1 MKKKIIIGLSIFAL
15 IFFLGGIYIIVTIE
29 KTTEKFDQLIELH
42 QVEIL
47 REHLLIQIK
56 RVQTDLTLKDTRFAR
71 DVDVIVRNV
80 RNLHN
85 VLDTCFSCHHTGPVM
100 KRLEELKKQTGE
112 YEDALSR
119 LMTIRANSAR
129 LAEEEERAFKAG
141 ETLTDMVNSMIML
154 TSMKL
159 SQRTQSVLKDVSN
172 TKAILFM
179 LVAVGPLLASGLAFI
194 FIRGY
199 TRPVNTLL
207 EATRKIKTG
216 DLDFRVEG
224 LTDEFGELAGSFNE
238 MAVSLKAQLVKIEE
252 SEKRYR
258 MLFEKAGDAIFIVDA
273 EGENVGHIVNVN
285 EAAAAM
291 HGFTTNELM
300 GLNIIR
306 DLDAPSAEKKTQ
318 ELIKRILNGEWIK
331 AELEHQKKDGTV
343 FPVEISAGLLEI
355 GTHKYILVFDRDIT
369 ERKRT
374 EETLQRTEQIKICG
388 EMAVGMAHEIKNPL
402 AGIKVSIE
410 VLLEELDLEESDRE
424 VLVKVISEIRRLEL
438 LIKALLNFAKPPKPQ
453 FSLVDLN
460 GILETA
466 ASFSL
471 KNPSCSPIKALRDY
485 DRHLPETMADPM
497 QLQQVFMN
505 LILNAAE
512 AMPGGGTLELK
523 TSYDASSNALRIMI
537 SDTGE
542 GIADEMKEKIFQ
554 PFFTTKSKGTGLGL
568 AISKRLIEQ
577 HGGSIIADSNHP
589 KGTIFRISFPLML
602 KLEEEAA

>member
-15 IFFLGGIYIIVTIE
+15 IFFVGGIYIIVTIE
-29 KTTEKFDQLIELH
+29 KTTNKFDQLIELH

-56 RVQTDLTLKDTRFAR
+56 RVQTDLAVKDTRFAR
-71 DVDVIVRNV
+71 DFDIIVRNV
-80 RNLHN
+80 RNLDI
-85 VLDTCFSCHHTGPVM
+85 VLDTCFSCHHTEAVF
-100 KRLEELKKQTGE
+100 KKLDELKKQTGD

-119 LMTIRANSAR
+119 LMTIRANAAR
-129 LAEEEERAFKAG
+129 LAEEEENAFKTG
-141 ETLTDMVNSMIML
+141 ETLTNMVNSMILL

-159 SQRTQSVLKDVSN
+159 SQKTQSVLRDVSN
-172 TKAILFM
+172 TKTILFI
-179 LVAVGPLLASGLAFI
+179 LVAIGPLLASALAFI

-199 TRPVNTLL
+199 TRPVNILL

-216 DLDFRVEG
+216 DLDFRVGG
-224 LTDEFGELAGSFNE
+224 LKDEFGELAGSFNE
-238 MAVSLKAQLVKIEE
+238 MAVSLKAQLVRIEE

-258 MLFEKAGDAIFIVDA
+258 LLFEKAGDAIFIVDA
-273 EGENVGHIVNVN
+273 EGENVGHIVNAN

-291 HGFTTNELM
+291 HGFTADELM
-300 GLNIIR
+300 GLNIIK

-318 ELIKRILNGEWIK
+318 ELIKRILKGEWIK

-374 EETLQRTEQIKICG
+374 EETLQRAEQLKICG

-410 VLLEELDLEESDRE
+410 VLLEELDLVEGDRE

-471 KNPSCSPIKALRDY
+471 KSASFSPIKTLKDY
-485 DRHLPETMADPM
+485 DEHLPETMADPM
-497 QLQQVFMN
+497 QLQQIFMN

-512 AMPGGGTLELK
+512 AMPKGGTLTLK
-523 TSYDASSNALRIMI
+523 TSYDRSSNALQIMI

-542 GIADEMKEKIFQ
+542 GITDEMKGKIFQ

-577 HGGSIIADSNHP
+577 HGGSIIAESNHP
-589 KGTIFRISFPLML
+589 KGTVFRISFPLIL
-602 KLEEEAA
+602 RLEAVTA

>member
-129 LAEEEERAFKAG
+129 LVEEEESAFKAG

-216 DLDFRVEG
+216 DLDFRVED
-224 LTDEFGELAGSFNE
+224 LPDEFGELAGSFNE

-471 KNPSCSPIKALRDY
+471 KNPSCSPIKALKDY

>member
-1 MKKKIIIGLSIFAL
+1 MKKKIIIGLSIFAM

-29 KTTEKFDQLIELH
+29 KTTKKFDQLIELH

-56 RVQTDLTLKDTRFAR
+56 RVQTDLTLKDTHFAR

-85 VLDTCFSCHHTGPVM
+85 VLDTCFSCHHTNSVM
-100 KRLEELKKQTGE
+100 ERLEELKKQTGD
-112 YEDALSR
+112 YENAISR
-119 LMTIRANSAR
+119 LLTIRANAAS
-129 LAEEEERAFKAG
+129 LVEEEEKAFKAG
-141 ETLTDMVNSMIML
+141 ETLTEMVNSMIMF

-159 SQRTQSVLKDVSN
+159 SQKTQAVLRDVSN
-172 TKAILFM
+172 TKTILFI
-179 LVAVGPLLASGLAFI
+179 LVAIGPLLASGLAFI

-199 TRPVNTLL
+199 TRPVNILL

-216 DLDFRVEG
+216 NLDFRVEG
-224 LTDEFGELAGSFNE
+224 LADEFGELAGSFNE
-238 MAVSLKAQLVKIEE
+238 MAVSLKAQLIRIEE

-273 EGENVGHIVNVN
+273 EGENVGHIENAN

-291 HGFTTNELM
+291 HGFTAGELM
-300 GLNIIR
+300 GLNIIN

-318 ELIKRILNGEWIK
+318 ELIRRILNGEWIK

-374 EETLQRTEQIKICG
+374 EETLQRAEQIKICG

-410 VLLEELDLEESDRE
+410 VLLEELNLVESDRE

-438 LIKALLNFAKPPKPQ
+438 LIKALLNFAKPPKPH

-471 KNPSCSPIKALRDY
+471 KNSSFSPIKALKDY
-485 DRHLPETMADPM
+485 DEHLPETMADPM

-512 AMPGGGTLELK
+512 AMPGGGTLTLK
-523 TSYDASSNALRIMI
+523 TFYDKSSSVLQIMI

-542 GIADEMKEKIFQ
+542 GITDEMKEKIFQ

-577 HGGSIIADSNHP
+577 HGGNIVAEGNHP

>member
-1 MKKKIIIGLSIFAL
+1 
-15 IFFLGGIYIIVTIE
+15 E
-29 KTTEKFDQLIELH
+29 
-42 QVEIL
+42 
-47 REHLLIQIK
+47 
-56 RVQTDLTLKDTRFAR
+56 
-71 DVDVIVRNV
+71 DV
-80 RNLHN
+80 
-85 VLDTCFSCHHTGPVM
+85 S
-100 KRLEELKKQTGE
+100 KRLEELKKQTGD

-119 LMTIRANSAR
+119 LMTIRANTAR
-129 LAEEEERAFKAG
+129 LVEEEEKAFKAG

-159 SQRTQSVLKDVSN
+159 SQRTQAVLRDVST
-172 TKAILFM
+172 TKAMLFI
-179 LVAVGPLLASGLAFI
+179 LVAIGPLLASGLAFI

-199 TRPVNTLL
+199 TRPVNMLL

-216 DLDFRVEG
+216 NLDFRVEG

-238 MAVSLKAQLVKIEE
+238 MAVSLKDQLVRIEE

-273 EGENVGHIVNVN
+273 EGKNVGQIVNAN

-291 HGFTTNELM
+291 HGFAAEELM

-318 ELIKRILNGEWIK
+318 DLIKRILNGEWIK

-374 EETLQRTEQIKICG
+374 EETLQRAEQIKICG

-410 VLLEELDLEESDRE
+410 VLLEELNLEEGDRE
-424 VLVKVISEIRRLEL
+424 VLVKVINEIKRLEL
-438 LIKALLNFAKPPKPQ
+438 LIKALLNFARPPRPQ
-453 FSLVDLN
+453 FSLVNIND
-460 GILETA
+460 ILELA

-471 KNPSCSPIKALRDY
+471 QKPSFSPIKALKDF
-485 DRHLPETMADPM
+485 DEHLPETMADPM

-512 AMPGGGTLELK
+512 AMREGGTLTLK
-523 TSYDASSNALRIMI
+523 TSYDKSSSKLQVII

-542 GIADEMKEKIFQ
+542 GITDEMKEKIFQ

-577 HGGSIIADSNHP
+577 HGGNIIAESNHP
-589 KGTIFRISFPLML
+589 KGTIFRISFPLVR

>member
-29 KTTEKFDQLIELH
+29 KTTKKFDQLIQLH

-85 VLDTCFSCHHTGPVM
+85 VLDTCFSCHHNEDVS
-100 KRLEELKKQTGE
+100 KRLEELKKQTGD

-119 LMTIRANSAR
+119 LMTIRANTAR
-129 LAEEEERAFKAG
+129 LVEEEEKAFKAG

-159 SQRTQSVLKDVSN
+159 SQRTQAVLRDVSN
-172 TKAILFM
+172 TKAILFI
-179 LVAVGPLLASGLAFI
+179 LVAIGPLLASGLAFI

-199 TRPVNTLL
+199 TRPVNMLL

-216 DLDFRVEG
+216 NLDFRVEG

-238 MAVSLKAQLVKIEE
+238 MAVSLKDQLVRIEE

-273 EGENVGHIVNVN
+273 EGKNVGQIVNAN

-291 HGFTTNELM
+291 HGFAAEELM

-318 ELIKRILNGEWIK
+318 DLIKRILNGEWIK

-374 EETLQRTEQIKICG
+374 EETLQRAEQIKICG

-410 VLLEELDLEESDRE
+410 VLLEELNLEEGDRE
-424 VLVKVISEIRRLEL
+424 VLVKVINEIKRLEL
-438 LIKALLNFAKPPKPQ
+438 LIKALLNFARPPRPQ
-453 FSLVDLN
+453 FSLVNIND
-460 GILETA
+460 ILELA

-471 KNPSCSPIKALRDY
+471 QKPSFSPIKALKDF
-485 DRHLPETMADPM
+485 DEHLPETMADPM

-512 AMPGGGTLELK
+512 AMREGGTLTLK
-523 TSYDASSNALRIMI
+523 TSYDKSSSKLQVII

-542 GIADEMKEKIFQ
+542 GITDEMKEKIFQ

-577 HGGSIIADSNHP
+577 HGGNIIAESNHP
-589 KGTIFRISFPLML
+589 KGTIFRISFPLVR

>member
-1 MKKKIIIGLSIFAL
+1 MKKKIIVGLSIFAM
-15 IFFLGGIYIIVTIE
+15 IFFLGGLYIIVTIE
-29 KTTEKFDQLIELH
+29 KTTKKFDQLIQLH

-85 VLDTCFSCHHTGPVM
+85 VLDTCFSCHHNEDVS
-100 KRLEELKKQTGE
+100 KRLEELKKQTGD

-119 LMTIRANSAR
+119 LMTIRANTAR
-129 LAEEEERAFKAG
+129 LVEEEEKAFKAG

-159 SQRTQSVLKDVSN
+159 SQRTQAVLRDVST
-172 TKAILFM
+172 TKAMLFI
-179 LVAVGPLLASGLAFI
+179 LVAIGPLLASGLAFI

-199 TRPVNTLL
+199 TRPVNMLL

-216 DLDFRVEG
+216 NLDFRVEG

-238 MAVSLKAQLVKIEE
+238 MAVSLKDQLVRIEE

-273 EGENVGHIVNVN
+273 EGKNVGQIVNAN

-291 HGFTTNELM
+291 HGFAAEELM

-318 ELIKRILNGEWIK
+318 DLIKRILNGEWIK

-374 EETLQRTEQIKICG
+374 EETLQRAEQIKICG

-410 VLLEELDLEESDRE
+410 VLLEELNLEEGDRE
-424 VLVKVISEIRRLEL
+424 VLVKVINEIKRLEL
-438 LIKALLNFAKPPKPQ
+438 LIKALLNFARPPRPQ
-453 FSLVDLN
+453 FSLVNIND
-460 GILETA
+460 ILELA

-471 KNPSCSPIKALRDY
+471 QKPSFSPIKALKDF
-485 DRHLPETMADPM
+485 DEHLPETMADPM

-512 AMPGGGTLELK
+512 AMREGGTLTLK
-523 TSYDASSNALRIMI
+523 TSYDKSSSKLQVII

-542 GIADEMKEKIFQ
+542 GITDEMKEKIFQ

-577 HGGSIIADSNHP
+577 HGGNIIAESNHP
-589 KGTIFRISFPLML
+589 KGTIFRISFPLVR

>member
-1 MKKKIIIGLSIFAL
+1 M
-15 IFFLGGIYIIVTIE
+15 
-29 KTTEKFDQLIELH
+29 
-42 QVEIL
+42 
-47 REHLLIQIK
+47 
-56 RVQTDLTLKDTRFAR
+56 
-71 DVDVIVRNV
+71 
-80 RNLHN
+80 
-85 VLDTCFSCHHTGPVM
+85 
-100 KRLEELKKQTGE
+100 
-112 YEDALSR
+112 
-119 LMTIRANSAR
+119 MTIRANSAR
-129 LAEEEERAFKAG
+129 LVEEEENAFKAG

-159 SQRTQSVLKDVSN
+159 SQRTQAVLRDVSN
-172 TKAILFM
+172 TKAILFI
-179 LVAVGPLLASGLAFI
+179 LVAIGPLLASGLAFI

-199 TRPVNTLL
+199 TRPVNMLV

-216 DLDFRVEG
+216 DLDFRVGG

-238 MAVSLKAQLVKIEE
+238 MAVSLKAQLVRVEE

-258 MLFEKAGDAIFIVDA
+258 MLFEKAGDAIFIVDT
-273 EGENVGHIVNVN
+273 EGENVGHIVNAN

-291 HGFTTNELM
+291 HGFTVDELM
-300 GLNIIR
+300 VLNIIR
-306 DLDAPSAEKKTQ
+306 DLGAAGAKEKAQ
-318 ELIKRILNGEWIK
+318 ELIKLILKGEWIK

-355 GTHKYILVFDRDIT
+355 GTHKYILAFDRDVT

-374 EETLQRTEQIKICG
+374 EETLQRAEQIKICG

-410 VLLEELDLEESDRE
+410 VLLEELNLEESDRS

-471 KNPSCSPIKALRDY
+471 KNPSFSPIKALKDY
-485 DRHLPETMADPM
+485 DGNLPETMADPM

-505 LILNAAE
+505 LILNAVE
-512 AMPGGGTLELK
+512 AMPGGGTLTLK
-523 TSYDASSNALRIMI
+523 TSYDKSSNTLQIMI

-577 HGGSIIADSNHP
+577 HGGNIIAESNHP
-589 KGTIFRISFPLML
+589 KGTIFRITFPLIR

>member
-29 KTTEKFDQLIELH
+29 KTTNKFDQLIELH

-56 RVQTDLTLKDTRFAR
+56 RVQTDLSLKDTHFAR

-85 VLDTCFSCHHTGPVM
+85 VLDTCFSCHHTESVM
-100 KRLEELKKQTGE
+100 KRLEELKKQTGD

-129 LAEEEERAFKAG
+129 IVEEEEKAFKAG

-159 SQRTQSVLKDVSN
+159 SQRTQAVLRDVSN
-172 TKAILFM
+172 TKAILFV
-179 LVAVGPLLASGLAFI
+179 LVAIGPLLASGLAFI

-199 TRPVNTLL
+199 TRPVSMLL

-216 DLDFRVEG
+216 NLDFRVEG

-238 MAVSLKAQLVKIEE
+238 MAVSLKAQLVRIEE

-258 MLFEKAGDAIFIVDA
+258 MLFEKAGDAIFIIDT
-273 EGENVGHIVNVN
+273 EGENVGHIVTAN

-291 HGFTTNELM
+291 HGFTADELM

-306 DLDAPSAEKKTQ
+306 DLDAPSTEKKTP
-318 ELIKRILNGEWIK
+318 ELIKRILNGEWVK
-331 AELEHQKKDGTV
+331 AEQEHQKKDGTV
-343 FPVEISAGLLEI
+343 FPVEISAGLVEM

-369 ERKRT
+369 ERKRI
-374 EETLQRTEQIKICG
+374 EETLQRAEQIKICG

-410 VLLEELDLEESDRE
+410 VLLEELNLVEGDRE
-424 VLVKVISEIRRLEL
+424 VLVKVICEIKRLEL
-438 LIKALLNFAKPPKPQ
+438 LIKALLSFAKPPKPQ
-453 FSLVDLN
+453 FSLVNLN
-460 GILETA
+460 EILETA

-471 KNPSCSPIKALRDY
+471 QKPSFSPIKALKDY
-485 DRHLPETMADPM
+485 DEHLPETMADPM

-512 AMPGGGTLELK
+512 AMQGGGTLTLK
-523 TSYDASSNALRIMI
+523 TSYDKTSNALQIMVA
-537 SDTGE
+537 DTGE
-542 GIADEMKEKIFQ
+542 GITDEMKEKIFQ

-577 HGGSIIADSNHP
+577 QGGKIMAESNHP
-589 KGTIFRISFPLML
+589 KGTIFRISFPLL
-602 KLEEEAA
+602 RKLEDEAA

>member
-29 KTTEKFDQLIELH
+29 KTTNKFDQLIELH

-56 RVQTDLTLKDTRFAR
+56 RVQTDLAVKDTRFAR
-71 DVDVIVRNV
+71 DFDIIVRNV
-80 RNLHN
+80 RNLDI
-85 VLDTCFSCHHTGPVM
+85 VLDTCFSCHHTEAVF
-100 KRLEELKKQTGE
+100 KKLEELKKQTGD

-119 LMTIRANSAR
+119 LMTIRANAAR
-129 LAEEEERAFKAG
+129 LAEEEENAFKTG
-141 ETLTDMVNSMIML
+141 ETLTNMVNSMILL

-159 SQRTQSVLKDVSN
+159 SQKTQSVLRDVSN
-172 TKAILFM
+172 TKTILFI
-179 LVAVGPLLASGLAFI
+179 LVAIGPLLASALAFI

-199 TRPVNTLL
+199 TRPVNILL

-216 DLDFRVEG
+216 DLDFRVGG
-224 LTDEFGELAGSFNE
+224 LKDEFGELAGSFNE
-238 MAVSLKAQLVKIEE
+238 MAVSLKAQLVRIEE

-258 MLFEKAGDAIFIVDA
+258 LLFEKAGDAIFIVDA
-273 EGENVGHIVNVN
+273 EGENVGHIVNAN

-291 HGFTTNELM
+291 HGFTADELM
-300 GLNIIR
+300 GLNIIK
-306 DLDAPSAEKKTQ
+306 DLDAPSAEKKTT

-374 EETLQRTEQIKICG
+374 EETLQRAEQLKICG

-410 VLLEELDLEESDRE
+410 VLLEELDLVEGDRE

-471 KNPSCSPIKALRDY
+471 KSASFSPIKTLKDY
-485 DRHLPETMADPM
+485 DEHLPETMADPM
-497 QLQQVFMN
+497 QLQQIFMN

-512 AMPGGGTLELK
+512 AMPKGGTLTLK
-523 TSYDASSNALRIMI
+523 TSYDRSSNALQIMI

-542 GIADEMKEKIFQ
+542 GITDEMKGKIFQ

-577 HGGSIIADSNHP
+577 HGGSIIAESNHP
-589 KGTIFRISFPLML
+589 KGTVFRISFPLIL
-602 KLEEEAA
+602 RLEAVTA

>member
-29 KTTEKFDQLIELH
+29 KTTKKFDNLIELH

-56 RVQTDLTLKDTRFAR
+56 RVQTDLTLRDTRFAR
-71 DVDVIVRNV
+71 DADVIVRNV

-85 VLDTCFSCHHTGPVM
+85 VLDTCFSCHHTELVM
-100 KRLEELKKQTGE
+100 KRLDELKKQTGD

-119 LMTIRANSAR
+119 IMTIRANSAR
-129 LAEEEERAFKAG
+129 LVEEEEKAFKSG
-141 ETLTDMVNSMIML
+141 EALTNMVNSMIML

-159 SQRTQSVLKDVSN
+159 SQKTQAVLRDVYNSK
-172 TKAILFM
+172 TILFI

-199 TRPVNTLL
+199 TRPVNILL

-238 MAVSLKAQLVKIEE
+238 MAVSLKAQLVRIEE

-258 MLFEKAGDAIFIVDA
+258 LLFEKAGDAIFIVDA
-273 EGENVGHIVNVN
+273 EGENVGHIINAN

-291 HGFTTNELM
+291 HGFTADELM

-306 DLDAPSAEKKTQ
+306 DLDAPSAEKKTP

-369 ERKRT
+369 QRKRT
-374 EETLQRTEQIKICG
+374 EETLQRAEQIKICG

-410 VLLEELDLEESDRE
+410 VLLEELDLVESDRE

-453 FSLVDLN
+453 FSLVDIN
-460 GILETA
+460 GIIEIA

-471 KNPSCSPIKALRDY
+471 KNRSFSPIKVLKYY
-485 DRHLPETMADPM
+485 DEHLPETMADQM
-497 QLQQVFMN
+497 QLQQIFMN
-505 LILNAAE
+505 LILNAVE
-512 AMPGGGTLELK
+512 AMPGGGTLTLK
-523 TSYDASSNALRIMI
+523 TSYDKSSNTLQIII

-542 GIADEMKEKIFQ
+542 GITDEMKDKIFQ

-577 HGGSIIADSNHP
+577 HGGNIIAESNHP
-589 KGTIFRISFPLML
+589 KGTTFRISFPLIL
-602 KLEEEAA
+602 RLGAETA

>member
-1 MKKKIIIGLSIFAL
+1 
-15 IFFLGGIYIIVTIE
+15 
-29 KTTEKFDQLIELH
+29 
-42 QVEIL
+42 
-47 REHLLIQIK
+47 
-56 RVQTDLTLKDTRFAR
+56 
-71 DVDVIVRNV
+71 
-80 RNLHN
+80 
-85 VLDTCFSCHHTGPVM
+85 
-100 KRLEELKKQTGE
+100 
-112 YEDALSR
+112 
-119 LMTIRANSAR
+119 
-129 LAEEEERAFKAG
+129 
-141 ETLTDMVNSMIML
+141 
-154 TSMKL
+154 
-159 SQRTQSVLKDVSN
+159 
-172 TKAILFM
+172 M
-179 LVAVGPLLASGLAFI
+179 LV
-194 FIRGY
+194 
-199 TRPVNTLL
+199 

-216 DLDFRVEG
+216 NLDFRVEG

-238 MAVSLKAQLVKIEE
+238 MAVSLKAQLVRIEE

-273 EGENVGHIVNVN
+273 EGANVGHIQNAN

-291 HGFTTNELM
+291 HGFTDDELR

-374 EETLQRTEQIKICG
+374 EETLQRAEQIKICG

-410 VLLEELDLEESDRE
+410 VLLDELKLVESDRE
-424 VLVKVISEIRRLEL
+424 VLVKVISEIKRLEL

-466 ASFSL
+466 AGFSLQNSSFSH
-471 KNPSCSPIKALRDY
+471 IKALKDY
-485 DRHLPETMADPM
+485 DDHLPETMADPM

-512 AMPGGGTLELK
+512 AMPEGGTLSLK
-523 TSYDASSNALRIMI
+523 TSYDKSSNVLQIMI

-542 GIADEMKEKIFQ
+542 GITEEMKDKIFQ

-577 HGGSIIADSNHP
+577 HGGNIIAESNHP
-589 KGTIFRISFPLML
+589 KGTIFRISFPLIQ